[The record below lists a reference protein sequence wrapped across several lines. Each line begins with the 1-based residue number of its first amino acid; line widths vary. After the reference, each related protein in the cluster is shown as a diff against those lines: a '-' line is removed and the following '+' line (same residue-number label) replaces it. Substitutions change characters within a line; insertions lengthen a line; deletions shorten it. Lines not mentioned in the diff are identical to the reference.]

1 MIFNLISIATYTQAH
16 INYLCVEYKAAAMD
30 LREWNVSTKYIVSF
44 ADISMYNNCIS
55 NCTYNVRVSMLSV
68 L

>member
-30 LREWNVSTKYIVSF
+30 LRE
-44 ADISMYNNCIS
+44 
-55 NCTYNVRVSMLSV
+55 
-68 L
+68 